1 MEYVVAGDTLVHAF
15 EALLAGEAQVD
26 ADLEAAGLRRR
37 RYLDDAGSW
46 IEAVPMQGR
55 DISRPTA

>member
-46 IEAVPMQGR
+46 IEAVPLA
-55 DISRPTA
+55 TA